1 MEIQKLF
8 AIQKEL
14 NDRIVQ
20 EHHLIGRDLFKE
32 QLLALIVE
40 IAELAN
46 ETRCFKYW
54 SRKSSSERSVIL
66 EEYVD
71 GLHFILTLG
80 LTLNLTSVT
89 VKEYNQERQSV
100 TDQFLLIMNQ
110 THELDAD
117 RTQEKF
123 QQLVDGFF
131 SLGQQLGFSN
141 EEVEKAYLVKNK
153 VNHERQDSGY

>member
-1 MEIQKLF
+1 MEIEKLF

-20 EHHLIGRDLFKE
+20 EHHLMDRDLFKE
-32 QLLALIVE
+32 QLLAFVVE

-54 SRKSSSERSVIL
+54 SLKLSSERSVIL

-80 LTLNLTSVT
+80 LTLNFTSVT
-89 VKEYNQERQSV
+89 VKEYNQQRPSV
-100 TDQFLLIMNQ
+100 TDQFLFIMNQ
-110 THELDAD
+110 AHELDAD

-131 SLGQQLGFSN
+131 TLGQQLGFSN
-141 EEVEKAYLVKNK
+141 EEIEKAYLVKNR